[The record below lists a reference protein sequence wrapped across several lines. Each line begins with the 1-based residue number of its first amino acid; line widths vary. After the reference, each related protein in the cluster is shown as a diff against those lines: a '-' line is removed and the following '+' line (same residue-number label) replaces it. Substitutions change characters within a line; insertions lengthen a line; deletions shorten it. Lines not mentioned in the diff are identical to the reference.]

1 MYVDR
6 KVIEEKYKNVVGVAK
21 EHMSKTGDI
30 KHDMS
35 HIQDVVENTVEIIRK
50 IT

>member
-6 KVIEEKYKNVVGVAK
+6 KAIEEKYKNIIDVAK
-21 EHMSKTGDI
+21 EHMNKTGDL

-35 HIQDVVENTVEIIRK
+35 HIEDVVEAAVQIIRR
-50 IT
+50 TT